1 MVEYNKINVKLS
13 NQQVSKLKT
22 VVKNNEGTTLGIS
35 AEMFNSDNLPHELL
49 LITRQT
55 TKLRNAIE
63 NNMSTDIKLS
73 KAEISK
79 IIQSGGFLRS
89 LLSKIAGPLMKV
101 GVPLAKNTLASLGVT
116 AAASAI
122 DGAIQKKIHG
132 SGTTT
137 LIILNEKMND
147 IMKIVQALDDSNI
160 LLKGVTKTIK
170 NESKYQKGS
179 FLSLLLGTLAS
190 SLLSGTLT
198 GKDIVRAGFGS
209 KQGEGTIRAGEGT
222 KKKI

>member
-63 NNMSTDIKLS
+63 KNMSTDIKLS

-101 GVPLAKNTLASLGVT
+101 GVPLAKNILASLGVT

-137 LIILNEKMND
+137 LTILNEKMND

-170 NESKYQKGS
+170 NESKYQKGG